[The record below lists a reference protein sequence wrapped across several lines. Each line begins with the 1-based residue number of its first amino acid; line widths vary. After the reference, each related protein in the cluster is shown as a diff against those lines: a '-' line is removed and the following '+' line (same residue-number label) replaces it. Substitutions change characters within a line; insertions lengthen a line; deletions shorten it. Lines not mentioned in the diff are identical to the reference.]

1 MDPATPAKTLATVLD
16 GAGAFLARYGVD
28 SPRATAEFLAA
39 RLLRCK
45 RGELPARAGL
55 ALPEPILEAMR
66 RGMRRVAAGE
76 PLQHVI
82 GQWDFRTL
90 TLKTDGRALV
100 PRPETEE
107 LVSLAL
113 AHPALRAAPAPLVLD
128 WGTGSGCIALAIARE
143 LPAARVVAT
152 DVSAD
157 ALALARENAE
167 ALGLASRVAFLDVSQ
182 NDLGDVLEP
191 GSVDAIVANPPY
203 IPTAAVERLD
213 PKVLAHEPR
222 LALDGGPD
230 GMALLRQVAEEASML
245 LASGGGLFL
254 ELDAESGQARPMA
267 AYLRELGFDAIRPH
281 RDLSGAERFLEA
293 TLSDGL

>member
-113 AHPALRAAPAPLVLD
+113 AHPALRAAASPLVLD
-128 WGTGSGCIALAIARE
+128 WGTGSGCIALAVAQE

-182 NDLGDVLEP
+182 TDLGDVLEP
-191 GSVDAIVANPPY
+191 GSVDAIIANPPY

-267 AYLRELGFDAIRPH
+267 AYLRELGFDAIRAH
-281 RDLSGAERFLEA
+281 RDLAGAERFLAA

>member
-90 TLKTDGRALV
+90 TLKTDRRALV

-113 AHPALRAAPAPLVLD
+113 AHPALRAAASPLVLD

-267 AYLRELGFDAIRPH
+267 AYLRELGFDAIRAH
-281 RDLSGAERFLEA
+281 RDLAGAERFLAA